1 MVTNRS
7 WAEINLAALERNLRL
22 IRDSLPKNVRYISVV
37 KADAYGHG
45 IHPTAARLMQSGVDV
60 FAVANVREA
69 SEIREMGSGWPI
81 LILGPLLEEE
91 DNSLIEFDLI
101 PTLSSENELNRLIKL
116 SRKNQKQ
123 ISVHLKIDSGMGR
136 HGIWWQDAKELI
148 NKAVSCKEIKISG
161 ALTHF
166 AQPADLDFTKE
177 QRKTFLTVLSNSRI
191 HKDKDFLVHADNSS
205 SLRSFDRDNIF
216 NAVRIGLLQ
225 FGVSPPQGS
234 ILANLQ
240 VEPVLSFHSRLAM
253 IKNLPKGTTLSYGRQ
268 FKLKRDS
275 RIGIISAG
283 YGDAIPLPCGNRAF
297 GLINGKAYP
306 LVGRITM
313 DQTLIDLTDASDGIE
328 LGQNVTLIGRQGD
341 KEILLSE
348 LAENSDTIPWE
359 LLCSITKRVPRIY
372 TTNRE

>member
-148 NKAVSCKEIKISG
+148 NKVVSCKEIKISG

>member
-234 ILANLQ
+234 ILANLP

-253 IKNLPKGTTLSYGRQ
+253 IKDLPKGTTLSYGRQ

-313 DQTLIDLTDASDGIE
+313 DQTLIDLTDASDKIE